1 MYSQSTTGLPTTLAV
16 EAACSDLLVNTTP
29 ACMWPHDEGPEASL
43 WPEVLAF
50 PPHLLAYDLIYRP
63 KETKLLRQA
72 RLAEAVTIN
81 GVQMLVPQGERAFKL
96 CTGQSPLLEV
106 MWAAGE
112 QALEATGAD
121 SR

>member
-16 EAACSDLLVNTTP
+16 EAACSDLLANRTP
-29 ACMWPHDEGPEASL
+29 VGVWPHEEASL
-43 WPEVLAF
+43 WPEELPF
-50 PPHLLAYDLIYRP
+50 PPHLPAYDLIYRP
-63 KETKLLRQA
+63 RETKLLQQA

-81 GVQMLVPQGERAFKL
+81 GVEMPVPQGARAFKL

-112 QALEATGAD
+112 QALEAAGAD